1 MTTLTDMN
9 PDAAASEPD
18 ELDAEVRAAPGSGH
32 APAAEAAS
40 LDAAMVR
47 EIVDEALDRREQPR
61 RSKLASSMLVALT
74 AGILALAAAGY
85 AALRSDMRDMRS
97 EIVTEIARVE
107 TGLRGEI
114 ADVETGL
121 RGGIARIN
129 ATLLDHTD
137 RLARIE
143 TRLDGVETRLGSVER
158 RLDGMTPGAGGAE
171 ARVAGRAAPS
181 GGVQE
186 AAP

>member
-1 MTTLTDMN
+1 
-9 PDAAASEPD
+9 
-18 ELDAEVRAAPGSGH
+18 
-32 APAAEAAS
+32 
-40 LDAAMVR
+40 MVR
-47 EIVDEALDRREQPR
+47 QIVDETLGRREQPR

-85 AALRSDMRDMRS
+85 AALRTDMRDMRS

-114 ADVETGL
+114 A
-121 RGGIARIN
+121 RIN

-143 TRLDGVETRLGSVER
+143 TRLGGVER

-171 ARVAGRAAPS
+171 TRLAGRAAPS
-181 GGVQE
+181 GGAQE

>member
-9 PDAAASEPD
+9 PDAAASERD

-32 APAAEAAS
+32 APAAEAAP

-47 EIVDEALDRREQPR
+47 QIVDEALGRREQPR

-97 EIVTEIARVE
+97 EIVTEIAR
-107 TGLRGEI
+107 
-114 ADVETGL
+114 
-121 RGGIARIN
+121 IN

-143 TRLDGVETRLGSVER
+143 TRLDGVETRLGGVERRLGGVERRLGGVER
-158 RLDGMTPGAGGAE
+158 RLDDMTPGAGGAE
-171 ARVAGRAAPS
+171 TRVAGRAALS
-181 GGVQE
+181 GGAQE